1 MSGQRLG
8 SSPLSLLDF
17 TTLEHHETNPAE
29 VVLICPVLVVN
40 TAGDGFRAVVEQV
53 VMQLPVTWAELL
65 LLKEQCVVHKRQS
78 VEDVKF
84 CPLCQDQ
91 RVVNELVQTLFRGGF
106 VEGCGKA
113 DLSAVVEEVSNSDH
127 LVSRVV
133 DDGGLEVVEGE
144 EVCDFVV
151 LVL

>member
-1 MSGQRLG
+1 MSGERLG
-8 SSPLSLLDF
+8 PSSLPLLDF
-17 TTLEHHETNPAE
+17 PTLEHHETNPAE
-29 VVLICPVLVVN
+29 MVLICPVLVIN

-65 LLKEQCVVHKRQS
+65 LLEEQGVVHKRQG
-78 VEDVKF
+78 VEDIEF

-91 RVVNELVQTLFRGGF
+91 RVVNKLVQTLFRGGF
-106 VEGCGKA
+106 VEGRGKA
-113 DLSAVVEEVSNSDH
+113 DLSAVVEEVSDSDH

-133 DDGGLEVVEGE
+133 DNRGLKVVEGE

-151 LVL
+151 LIL